1 MNKEI
6 LLNIKLPN
14 DETVRLSVDSFY
26 SINDVFN
33 FLANEGKV

>member
-14 DETVRLSVDSFY
+14 GETVSLSVDPAY
-26 SINDVFN
+26 SIKDVFN
-33 FLANEGKV
+33 FLANGGKV